1 MLLELGWNPQTH
13 CTPYFTGGGCSR
25 SCCVPSAA
33 AAQRPNAV
41 PLRSRGT
48 SEGLIMA
55 AMYIANMSQ
64 CKDFTTSLGTVK
76 EERSADLCTSLFILA
91 SESMGMALPSVDGIR
106 FADDRKRQS
115 GQQTVGDLAANVWI
129 FLYDATAASLPN
141 LGITRTHPF
150 PVYSPTHPHR
160 DDPSK

>member
-1 MLLELGWNPQTH
+1 MERLDLPLGLGGHDTYAIMVVWLIAFSYPD
-13 CTPYFTGGGCSR
+13 YFCPEYLHWS
-25 SCCVPSAA
+25 
-33 AAQRPNAV
+33 
-41 PLRSRGT
+41 L
-48 SEGLIMA
+48 GLIMA

-76 EERSADLCTSLFILA
+76 GTT
-91 SESMGMALPSVDGIR
+91 LPSVDGIR

-115 GQQTVGDLAANVWI
+115 GQQTVGDLAANMWI

>member
-1 MLLELGWNPQTH
+1 
-13 CTPYFTGGGCSR
+13 
-25 SCCVPSAA
+25 
-33 AAQRPNAV
+33 
-41 PLRSRGT
+41 
-48 SEGLIMA
+48 MA
-55 AMYIANMSQ
+55 AMYIANMSP

-76 EERSADLCTSLFILA
+76 GTT
-91 SESMGMALPSVDGIR
+91 LPTVDGIR

-115 GQQTVGDLAANVWI
+115 GQQTVGDLAANMWI

>member
-1 MLLELGWNPQTH
+1 MVVWLIAFSYPD
-13 CTPYFTGGGCSR
+13 YFCPEYLHWS
-25 SCCVPSAA
+25 
-33 AAQRPNAV
+33 
-41 PLRSRGT
+41 L
-48 SEGLIMA
+48 GLIMA
-55 AMYIANMSQ
+55 AMYIANMSP

-91 SESMGMALPSVDGIR
+91 SESMGTTLPTVDGIR

-115 GQQTVGDLAANVWI
+115 GQQTVGDLAANMWI